1 MDPRY
6 YASPFHKCWTVQP
19 VPQDLTLLGSEFW
32 SGDETPAQMDPT
44 LPEEVPNAL
53 PIKTELHRN
62 GSSPDLDSP

>member
-6 YASPFHKCWTVQP
+6 YASQFHKCWTVQP

-44 LPEEVPNAL
+44 LPEEVWAQMPCL
-53 PIKTELHRN
+53 LRQSFTEMDPHLA
-62 GSSPDLDSP
+62 